1 MLKPNIKPS
10 KTQKGAVFW
19 MDTLVL
25 EEIIAE
31 GVGHFSTKPNN
42 SRTAKA
48 ERREAKSPTSDAS
61 S

>member
-31 GVGHFSTKPNN
+31 GVIHFSLNPNK

-48 ERREAKSPTSDAS
+48 ERREAKYPTADAIS
-61 S
+61 